1 MKPAVALAPLEKLHN
16 FSRMHEP
23 FFFESPFNRLF
34 DWSKFNLMAPF
45 AEEFP
50 LTRWTPPCDVFET
63 AKEVVIRAELPGL
76 KKEQVNVSVENN
88 LLTIFGE
95 RKFEEETRR
104 ENYHRIE
111 FAYGDFR
118 RSFTLPQFVE
128 SAKITAEFKEG
139 ILTLKLPKRE
149 EAKPKQIEVTAK

>member
-1 MKPAVALAPLEKLHN
+1 MKPATALAPLEKLQN

-50 LTRWTPPCDVFET
+50 LTRWTPPCDVYET
-63 AKEVVIRAELPGL
+63 AKEVIIRAELPGL
-76 KKEQVNVSVENN
+76 KKEQVNVNVENN
-88 LLTIFGE
+88 LLTVFGE

-111 FAYGDFR
+111 FAYGEFR

-128 SAKITAEFKEG
+128 SAKITAEFREG

>member
-1 MKPAVALAPLEKLHN
+1 MKPATAMAPLEKLNN

-34 DWSKFNLMAPF
+34 EGSKFNLLAPF
-45 AEEFP
+45 GEEFP

-63 AKEVVIRAELPGL
+63 GKEIVIKAELPGL
-76 KKEQVNVSVENN
+76 KKEEVNVSVENN
-88 LLTIFGE
+88 LLTIWGE

-111 FAYGDFR
+111 FAYGQFR
-118 RSFTLPQFVE
+118 RSFTLPQFVDT
-128 SAKITAEFKEG
+128 AKITAGFKEG
-139 ILTLKLPKRE
+139 ILTLLLPKRE
-149 EAKPKQIEVTAK
+149 EAKPKQIEVLA

>member
-1 MKPAVALAPLEKLHN
+1 MKPAAALAPIEKVNN
-16 FSRMHEP
+16 FGRMYEP

-34 DWSKFNLMAPF
+34 EGSRFNLLSPF

-50 LTRWTPPCDVFET
+50 LTRWQPVCDVFET
-63 AKEVVIRAELPGL
+63 AKEIVIRAELPGL
-76 KKEQVNVSVENN
+76 TKEQVNVSVENN

-111 FAYGDFR
+111 FAYGEFR

-128 SAKITAEFKEG
+128 PAKITAEYKEG

-149 EAKPKQIEVTAK
+149 EAKPKQIEVLTK

>member
-1 MKPAVALAPLEKLHN
+1 MKPATAMAPLEKLHN

-34 DWSKFNLMAPF
+34 EGSRFNLLAPF

-63 AKEVVIRAELPGL
+63 AKEIVIKAELPGL
-76 KKEQVNVSVENN
+76 TKEDVNVSVENN
-88 LLTIFGE
+88 LLTVSGE

-111 FAYGDFR
+111 FAYGEFR
-118 RSFTLPQFVE
+118 RSFTLPQFVDA
-128 SAKITAEFKEG
+128 AKITAAFKDG

-149 EAKPKQIEVTAK
+149 EAKPKQIEVLAK

>member
-63 AKEVVIRAELPGL
+63 AKEIVIRAELPGL

-118 RSFTLPQFVE
+118 RSFTLPQFVDP
-128 SAKITAEFKEG
+128 AKISAEFKEG

>member
-34 DWSKFNLMAPF
+34 DWSKYNLMAPF

-63 AKEVVIRAELPGL
+63 AKEIVIRAELPGL

-118 RSFTLPQFVE
+118 RSFTLPQFVDP
-128 SAKITAEFKEG
+128 AKISAEFKEG